1 VKSIN
6 NNSRFISSV
15 YR

>member
-1 VKSIN
+1 MAIALK
-6 NNSRFISSV
+6 RISSV